1 MSKKNISLDSITD
14 EGLTEPES
22 FGEPEMVVQSGPGDD
37 IFDFTIG
44 PEVMSHEAYQAYY
57 KVAHIALT
65 RGDASLMPAGKIM
78 TRNQIEAI
86 LGGEIGAT
94 QQGKCC

>member
-1 MSKKNISLDSITD
+1 MSKKNIFVDQITD

-65 RGDASLMPAGKIM
+65 RGDASLMPAGKVM
-78 TRNQIEAI
+78 TRNQIEAL

>member
-1 MSKKNISLDSITD
+1 MSKKNISLDPITD

-22 FGEPEMVVQSGPGDD
+22 FEEPEMVVQSGPGDD
-37 IFDFTIG
+37 IFDFTVG
-44 PEVMSHEAYQAYY
+44 PEVMSREAYQAYY

-65 RGDASLMPAGKIM
+65 RGDASLMPAGKVM

-94 QQGKCC
+94 QQGQCC